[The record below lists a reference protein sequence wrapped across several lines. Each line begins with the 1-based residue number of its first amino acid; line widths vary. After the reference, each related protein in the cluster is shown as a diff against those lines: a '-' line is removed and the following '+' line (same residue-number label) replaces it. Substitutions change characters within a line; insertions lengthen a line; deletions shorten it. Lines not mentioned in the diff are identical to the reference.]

1 MNNQSLL
8 NQTLRLKVKRLG
20 INGEGIAYYKKT
32 LVFIPYALPK
42 ETVLARVTKVKRN
55 YVEAT
60 LVKFETI
67 SKERVK
73 PRCPHYAKC
82 GGCQLQH
89 LSYEGQ
95 LTFKADVILQALE
108 RYYPKG
114 AKNISIRPT
123 IGMDEPYFYRNK
135 LQFQLRYQKERKMG
149 LFQEGSHTLVP
160 INDCCVQDPLTQE
173 IANHVFQI
181 LNRFEASFYDEKTHR
196 GLFKTLMVRVSK
208 YTREA
213 QVVLIT
219 TKKNVPQ
226 LERIVQAIAKSN
238 EAIISIMQ
246 NVQPDKTSLIMGEE
260 TIHLWG
266 KETIREYLEEQHFD
280 LSARSFFQ
288 LNTVQTERLYEEV
301 RKALQVQPNDTII
314 DAYCGVGTIGLSVA
328 PYVKAVYGMDIIPS
342 AIENAKKNAQQL
354 ENNNTHYEAGK
365 AEVIIQQWVKEGL
378 PVDGMIVDPPRTGL
392 DDTLLDTLQA
402 YPIPKLV
409 YVSCN
414 PSTLAKDLNR
424 LSSLYEVQYIQSVDM
439 FPQTARAEAVVS
451 LTRKN

>member
-95 LTFKADVILQALE
+95 LAFKADVILQALE

-160 INDCCVQDPLTQE
+160 IDDCCVQDPLTQE
-173 IANHVFQI
+173 IANSVFQI
-181 LNRFEASFYDEKTHR
+181 LNRFEASFYDEKTHH

-280 LSARSFFQ
+280 LSARSFFCFK
-288 LNTVQTERLYEEV
+288 R
-301 RKALQVQPNDTII
+301 A
-314 DAYCGVGTIGLSVA
+314 
-328 PYVKAVYGMDIIPS
+328 
-342 AIENAKKNAQQL
+342 
-354 ENNNTHYEAGK
+354 
-365 AEVIIQQWVKEGL
+365 
-378 PVDGMIVDPPRTGL
+378 
-392 DDTLLDTLQA
+392 
-402 YPIPKLV
+402 
-409 YVSCN
+409 
-414 PSTLAKDLNR
+414 
-424 LSSLYEVQYIQSVDM
+424 SSLAISPSN
-439 FPQTARAEAVVS
+439 F
-451 LTRKN
+451 